1 MLPNASTVFFRNFRY
16 EFNENGGNV
25 YENDTLTL
33 STVGQN
39 TINRVILAM
48 AETLKETQEHVRD
61 LERALKHEIQ
71 CVESCKEALSK
82 KGYRDQLN
90 EIISDD
96 LIEMNKELFAR
107 LKNVETANTILQKEN
122 LLLRDGFTQSE
133 KDLEEARGEIYKLQE
148 APPDSNITFNSA
160 EEKHKFIARIPPPV
174 TVSMVAHSQ
183 YAKGWNECR
192 RTMLEPFDW
201 RLNKFIPTNRP
212 CHECGKVF
220 MTGIDPELGHV
231 VCEAHSNQDTALI
244 TK

>member
-25 YENDTLTL
+25 YENDTLAL
-33 STVGQN
+33 STAGQN
-39 TINRVILAM
+39 TINRVILAI
-48 AETLKETQEHVRD
+48 AEVLNETREQVKD

-71 CVESCKEALSK
+71 CVESCKEELSK
-82 KGYRDQLN
+82 KGYYDQLN
-90 EIISDD
+90 EKMSND
-96 LIEMNKELFAR
+96 LIEMNKDLFTR
-107 LKNVETANTILQKEN
+107 LKNAENANIMLQKEN
-122 LLLRDGFTQSE
+122 LLLRDGLTQSE

-220 MTGIDPELGHV
+220 MTGIEPRFGYV
-231 VCEAHSNQDTALI
+231 VCEQHSHVAPATI
-244 TK
+244 KE